1 MKILIIQPYRLGNVL
16 QATPALQALKIKYG
30 DVKIDFVVDSS
41 CTGAIDG
48 NPYVSR
54 LIVLPRNSIRKSGA
68 MDIVAGFRELYA
80 FMGEIFQTRYDL
92 AVNYNFDTIG
102 GILLNE
108 CKAVEKRGLLYRGGK
123 FEMNDPWTKYLFA
136 IITSRRYS
144 FINISD
150 IFKLIAGVGDIGSSL
165 YFKIKAGARAAEKF
179 LDFAHDRPVVTVQGF
194 ASRLERSLSA
204 GQNIELIS
212 ILSKKYNVALLGGRG
227 EEHYMPGLKETD
239 SFRNLTGKT
248 TLDELVGVIK
258 SSSLLITPDT
268 FAMHAAAAIGT
279 KTAAIFKA
287 GAWPYETAP
296 YSAGVKVI
304 FEPLECAPCASP
316 EKCRGMKCGSAITP
330 EFLSGLAENIIEN
343 RPASANPEGIE
354 VYNSNKGNF
363 LYFDAGHRE
372 AVETI
377 FSANGLISRGKTP
390 IMPVKRDLQAA
401 VRALLSSM
409 RTLENDLKRDSA
421 GIH

>member
-1 MKILIIQPYRLGNVL
+1 MKILIIQPYRLGDVL
-16 QATPALQALKIKYG
+16 QATPALQALKIKYK

-41 CTGAIDG
+41 CAGAIAG

-68 MDIVAGFRELYA
+68 RDIVAGFRELYA
-80 FMGEIFQTRYDL
+80 FMGEILQTRYDL
-92 AVNYNFDTIG
+92 AINYNFDAIG
-102 GILLNE
+102 GILLKE
-108 CKAVEKRGLLYRGGK
+108 CAAAEKRGLIFSGGK

-150 IFKLIAGVGDIGSSL
+150 IFKLIAGVGDIRSSL
-165 YFKIKAGARAAEKF
+165 YFKIKAGGRSAGKF
-179 LDFAHDRPVVTVQGF
+179 LDFAFDRPVVTVQGF
-194 ASRLERSLSA
+194 ASRMERSLSA
-204 GQNIELIS
+204 EQNTELIS
-212 ILSKKYNVALLGGRG
+212 MLSKKYNVALLGAKG
-227 EEHYMPGLKETD
+227 EEHFMPGLKDTD

-248 TLDELVGVIK
+248 TLDELAGVIK

-268 FAMHAAAAIGT
+268 FAMHAAAAVGT
-279 KTAAIFKA
+279 KTAGIFKA

-296 YSAGVKVI
+296 YAAGVKVI
-304 FEPLECAPCASP
+304 FAPLECAPCAAP
-316 EKCRGMKCGSAITP
+316 ENCRGMKCGAAITP
-330 EFLSGLAENIIEN
+330 EFLSGLVENIIEN
-343 RPASANPEGIE
+343 RPAANPDGID
-354 VYNSNKGNF
+354 VYESNKGNF

-377 FSANGLISRGKTP
+377 ISANGLISRGKTP
-390 IMPVKRDLQAA
+390 IIPVKRNLQAA
-401 VRALLSSM
+401 VGALLSSM

>member
-1 MKILIIQPYRLGNVL
+1 MKILIIQPYRLGDVL
-16 QATPALQALKIKYG
+16 QVTPALQALKIKYG

-41 CTGAIDG
+41 CAGAIAG

-54 LIVLPRNSIRKSGA
+54 LIVLPRNSIRRSGA
-68 MDIVAGFRELYA
+68 RDIVAGFRELYA
-80 FMGEIFQTRYDL
+80 FMGEILQTRYDL
-92 AVNYNFDTIG
+92 AINYNFDTIG
-102 GILLNE
+102 GILLKE
-108 CKAVEKRGLLYRGGK
+108 CRAGEKRGLIFRNGK

-150 IFKLIAGVGDIGSSL
+150 VFKLMAGAGDIRASL
-165 YFKIKAGARAAEKF
+165 YFKIKGEGRSVGKF
-179 LDFAHDRPVVTVQGF
+179 LNFAYDKPVVAVQGF
-194 ASRLERSLSA
+194 ASRMERSLSA
-204 GQNIELIS
+204 EQNTKLIS
-212 ILSKKYNVALLGGRG
+212 MLSKKYNVALLGAVG
-227 EEHYMPGLKETD
+227 EEHYMPGLKDTD

-268 FAMHAAAAIGT
+268 FAMHAAVAVGT

-287 GAWPYETAP
+287 GAWPYETSP
-296 YSAGVKVI
+296 YAAGVKII
-304 FEPLECAPCASP
+304 FAPLECAPCERP
-316 EKCRGMKCGSAITP
+316 EKCPVMKCGSAITA
-330 EFLSGLAENIIEN
+330 EFLFGLAENIIEN
-343 RPASANPEGIE
+343 SPVADNPEGVH
-354 VYNSNKGNF
+354 VYESNKGEF

-377 FSANGLISRGKTP
+377 ISANGLISRGKMP
-390 IMPVKRDLQAA
+390 IIPVKLDLQAA
-401 VRALLSSM
+401 VRTLLSSM
-409 RTLENDLKRDSA
+409 RTLETDLKRDSA